1 MSNYDELLGAVKDLA
16 AGLQALNR
24 EAVEQFSPT
33 VEGILRSRSRDVQ
46 HIEQTLD
53 RLLDHCG
60 YAPAVLLYRRLCRHY
75 WEIDPVAT
83 VGYVNAYR
91 ELWDT
96 PDEPSDEQP
105 ASCDAEQQLASAC
118 SCERQGA
125 SRRSDQDPSAASPAA
140 SAVPILPCERNGA
153 SHRCGDGVVQ
163 PASPAASAV
172 PLTEARP

>member
-1 MSNYDELLGAVKDLA
+1 MSSYDGLLGAMKELA
-16 AGLQALNR
+16 AGLQTLNR
-24 EAVEQFSPT
+24 QAVEQLAPL
-33 VEGILRSRSRDVQ
+33 VEGILRSRSRDVR

-60 YAPAVLLYRRLCRHY
+60 YEPAVLLYRRLCRHY
-75 WEIDPVAT
+75 WEIAPVAT

-91 ELWDT
+91 EIWDT

-105 ASCDAEQQLASAC
+105 ASVEVEQQVANAR

-125 SRRSDQDPSAASPAA
+125 SRRLEQEPSAASPAA
-140 SAVPILPCERNGA
+140 SAVPLSPCERTGA
-153 SHRCGDGVVQ
+153 SHRCGDGIVQ

>member
-1 MSNYDELLGAVKDLA
+1 MNDYDELLSSVKELAV
-16 AGLQALNR
+16 GLQALHR
-24 EAVEQFSPT
+24 LAVEQLTPV
-33 VEGILRSRSRDVQ
+33 VEGILRSRSRDVR

-60 YAPAVLLYRRLCRHY
+60 YDPALLLYRRLCRHY

-105 ASCDAEQQLASAC
+105 ASVDAEQQLASAC

-140 SAVPILPCERNGA
+140 SAL
-153 SHRCGDGVVQ
+153 
-163 PASPAASAV
+163 
-172 PLTEARP
+172 PLTGEDRR

>member
-1 MSNYDELLGAVKDLA
+1 MNDYDELLGAVKELA
-16 AGLQALNR
+16 TGLQSLNR
-24 EAVEQFSPT
+24 QAVEQLTPV
-33 VEGILRSRSRDVQ
+33 VEGILRSRSRDVR

-91 ELWDT
+91 EIWDT

-105 ASCDAEQQLASAC
+105 ASLDAGQELGNPW
-118 SCERQGA
+118 SCEPQGA
-125 SRRSDQDPSAASPAA
+125 SRGFVPA
-140 SAVPILPCERNGA
+140 ER
-153 SHRCGDGVVQ
+153 H
-163 PASPAASAV
+163 PEPAASAV